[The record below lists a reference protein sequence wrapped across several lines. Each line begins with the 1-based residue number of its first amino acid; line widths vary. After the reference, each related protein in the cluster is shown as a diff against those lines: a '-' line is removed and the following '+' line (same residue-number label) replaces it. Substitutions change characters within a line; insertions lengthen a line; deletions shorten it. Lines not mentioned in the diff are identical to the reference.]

1 MAFNYQNFLS
11 KKKRTPWQADPSKLT
26 TTTARRQPSYTYDYQ
41 RTPSMPQIPSGMHG
55 QMQIRRQTT
64 EQSARPRLP
73 AFTRG
78 PRPPVNPPARMFRT
92 IVKPA
97 GFDPTASQFPWE
109 MRRGISSDVSRQRA
123 FRLGFGSGEGRTGF
137 ARRATDVFF
146 DPRFMFDPNF
156 RRWALQQKT
165 RRRYGL

>member
-11 KKKRTPWQADPSKLT
+11 KKKKNPWQADPSKLT

-41 RTPSMPQIPSGMHG
+41 ARPGGATA
-55 QMQIRRQTT
+55 IRRQTT
-64 EQSARPRLP
+64 EQAAKPPIPSFMPAAGWARGDRIMPDTHRIHQI
-73 AFTRG
+73 
-78 PRPPVNPPARMFRT
+78 AR
-92 IVKPA
+92 KPA
-97 GFDPTASQFPWE
+97 GFDPAASQFPWE

-123 FRLGFGSGEGRTGF
+123 FRQGFGSGEGRGGF

-165 RRRYGL
+165 RRQHGL